1 MKCRPVGRKLPL
13 CSRTASRPSGLRS
26 RRYAKL
32 PSLER
37 LPVGGAPRSL
47 RALRAA
53 ACRPWGVLTLWH
65 LSGAARRLL
74 VSGFAVHLV
83 LAPAHPWGL
92 LASQHR
98 PRGQPVRP
106 PIGLP
111 QNRAKVHG
119 AIVFCACTPRR
130 FSYSCFKLRVNLP
143 MLRAAFGMD

>member
-32 PSLER
+32 PSLKR
-37 LPVGGAPRSL
+37 LPVVGAPRSL

-53 ACRPWGVLTLWH
+53 ACRPWGVLALWH

-74 VSGFAVHLV
+74 GGGFAVHLV
-83 LAPAHPWGL
+83 LAPAQPWGL

-98 PRGQPVRP
+98 LRGAPVRP
-106 PIGLP
+106 PSGLP
-111 QNRAKVHG
+111 QNRAKVPG
-119 AIVFCACTPRR
+119 AIVFRECIPMR
-130 FSYSCFKLRVNLP
+130 FSYSCFRLRVSLT